1 MKLERVLK
9 REEKNKKRFFI
20 LMAILFVLLPLVL
33 FLSGIKSI
41 FILGFLGVIEAL
53 IILCSIIKLNYYKL
67 NFICSNNRLRF
78 KSGIFSKE
86 GLLICD
92 KVAIVHT
99 TKYDEDMELIIV
111 TTINVK
117 NKMLRPIGNIFLK
130 KYPEAA
136 HEYLRLK
143 NIYPDNIY
151 YYQVIKKGAL
161 RKYLLL
167 DTLFKNCVRSVFTD
181 AAIENI
187 KISRGQSEL

>member
-1 MKLERVLK
+1 MKLEKVLK

-20 LMAILFVLLPLVL
+20 LMATLFFLLPLVL

-53 IILCSIIKLNYYKL
+53 IILCSIIKLNFYKL
-67 NFICSNNRLRF
+67 NFTCSNNRLRF

-99 TKYDEDMELIIV
+99 TKCEEDIELIIV

-117 NKMLRPIGNIFLK
+117 NKMLRPIGNVFLK

-181 AAIENI
+181 GAIENI